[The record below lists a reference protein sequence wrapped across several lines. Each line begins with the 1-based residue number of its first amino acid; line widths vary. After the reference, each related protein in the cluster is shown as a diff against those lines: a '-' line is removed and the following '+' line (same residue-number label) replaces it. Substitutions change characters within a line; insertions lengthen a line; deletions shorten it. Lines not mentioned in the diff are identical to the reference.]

1 MGEGSNNTL
10 QAVMFDYLQSQKSG
24 TVAESENAMGLLLRW
39 FGEDRDITALSPVE
53 IEEYCSSIN
62 DNNVDLSLIHI

>member
-1 MGEGSNNTL
+1 MGEVSNNTL

-39 FGEDRDITALSPVE
+39 FGEDRDITELSPVQ

-62 DNNVDLSLIHI
+62 LSLIHI